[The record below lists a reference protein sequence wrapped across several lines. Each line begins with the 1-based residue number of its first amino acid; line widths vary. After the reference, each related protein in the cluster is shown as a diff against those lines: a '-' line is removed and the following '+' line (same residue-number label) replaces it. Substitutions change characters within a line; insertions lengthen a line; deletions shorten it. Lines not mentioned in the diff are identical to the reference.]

1 MKYHKNITPIKH
13 YPNANDYKYLIY
25 KENLRKPGV
34 YLWTNLITGEF
45 YIGSSIDLTSRLR
58 RYYSLICL
66 KISLDMADS
75 KIYESF
81 LNYGHSNFSLDILEY
96 CEPNLLL
103 KREQYYLD
111 LLNPKYNICK
121 KAGSTFGKKH
131 SLKTKNLISNSMKN
145 YSNKIIRIKVINLET
160 KNILY
165 FSNNLEAGKYFGRC
179 ERTLRKYKNEK
190 KLFLSK
196 YLIINNQNN

>member
-1 MKYHKNITPIKH
+1 MKMFYS
-13 YPNANDYKYLIY
+13 NAKKDKLRIFKENNRKSGIY
-25 KENLRKPGV
+25 K
-34 YLWTNLITGEF
+34 WTNKINGKF
-45 YIGSSIDLTSRLR
+45 YVGSAVNLTERLR
-58 RYYSLICL
+58 GYFTPERLNKILLKSKSLISNSLL
-66 KISLDMADS
+66 K
-75 KIYESF
+75 
-81 LNYGHSNFSLDILEY
+81 YGYDNFSLDILEY
-96 CEPNLLL
+96 CEPSLLL
-103 KREQYYLD
+103 EREQYYLD

-145 YSNKIIRIKVINLET
+145 YSTKIIRIKVINLET